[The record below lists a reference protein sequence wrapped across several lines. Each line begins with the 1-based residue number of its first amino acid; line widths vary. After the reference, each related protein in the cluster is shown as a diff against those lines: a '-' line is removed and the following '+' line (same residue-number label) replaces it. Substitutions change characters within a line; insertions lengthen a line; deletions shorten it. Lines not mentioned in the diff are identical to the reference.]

1 MSKIKNLYTGLAG
14 ELSVRS
20 EFVLLGWN
28 VAVPEIDT
36 GTDTFVIDDENDKSE
51 RVQVKTTF
59 IKNSARGWSCGV
71 NFKRSK
77 LRPGLYDVDYAI
89 FALRDKE
96 KNEWKAHVV
105 FKIDDLYST
114 VKEAGYD
121 IFKNDNNLRIPIR
134 YSIKDNAHYIKS
146 VDISSKI
153 DDWSHWPKIS
163 H

>member
-1 MSKIKNLYTGLAG
+1 MGKIKNLYTGLAG
-14 ELSVRS
+14 ELSVRA

-59 IKNSARGWSCGV
+59 INNSSRGWSCGV

-89 FALRDKE
+89 FALRDE
-96 KNEWKAHVV
+96 QNNEWKAHIV

-114 VKEAGYD
+114 VMEAGYD
-121 IFKNDNNLRIPIR
+121 IFENDKNLRIPIR
-134 YSIKDNAHYIKS
+134 YSTKENTYYIKS

-153 DDWSHWPKIS
+153 DDWSHWPKID

>member
-1 MSKIKNLYTGLAG
+1 MGRIKDLYTGLAG

-28 VAVPEIDT
+28 VAVPEVDT
-36 GTDTFVIDDENDKSE
+36 GTDTFVIDDKNNTSL

-59 IKNSARGWSCGV
+59 INKSSLGWSCGV
-71 NFKRSK
+71 NFKKSK
-77 LRPGLYDVDYAI
+77 LRPGLFDVDYAI

-96 KNEWKAHVV
+96 KNEWNSHII

-114 VKEAGYD
+114 ITEAGYD
-121 IFKNDNNLRIPIR
+121 IFENENNLRIPIR
-134 YSIKDNAHYIKS
+134 YSIKENTYYIKS
-146 VDISSKI
+146 VDISTMI
-153 DDWSHWPKIS
+153 DDWSHWPEIQ